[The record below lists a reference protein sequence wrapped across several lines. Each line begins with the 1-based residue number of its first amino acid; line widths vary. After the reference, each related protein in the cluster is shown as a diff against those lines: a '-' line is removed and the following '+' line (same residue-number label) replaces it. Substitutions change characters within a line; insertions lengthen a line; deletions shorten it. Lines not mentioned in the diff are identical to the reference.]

1 MTASS
6 NHGGDGS
13 NNLTRFIL
21 KAMTAALQLTELMD
35 LCIKLGASDLHLS
48 VGLPAI
54 FRINGKLKRYAA
66 TVNKETEVVEETKEE
81 FVFCAELMKNLCYS
95 LMNPRQLKMFE
106 QDSTLDMGFSSDEG
120 YRYRI
125 NIYIEKGQHA
135 LAIRYLDGSFTTMR
149 QLGLPPQ
156 IDYFANLKAG
166 LVLVS
171 GATGSGKST
180 TLTAILNSINEQ
192 QEKHILTIEDPI
204 EVVHKNKKSIF
215 HQRELYSDVP
225 SFASAVKS
233 SLREDPD
240 VIMVGEMRDL
250 DTIRAVLTA
259 AETGHLVFST
269 VHTNSAVGVIER
281 LVGSFPG
288 DEQIV
293 ARQRLAYAL
302 KGVVAQQ
309 LLPTING
316 KGRVVA
322 IETLVVNSAVA
333 NLIESSKTKQIYS
346 VMESGARQGMQTL
359 DQALVKL
366 VKNKKINE
374 NDAKAICRDN
384 ETFNRLLNL

>member
-1 MTASS
+1 M
-6 NHGGDGS
+6 
-13 NNLTRFIL
+13 
-21 KAMTAALQLTELMD
+21 AAIQLIELMD
-35 LCIKLGASDLHLS
+35 LCVDLHASDLHLS
-48 VGLPAI
+48 VDLPAI
-54 FRINGKLKRYAA
+54 FRINGKLVRYKAD
-66 TVNKETEVVEETKEE
+66 EDSDE
-81 FVFCAELMKNLCYS
+81 FIFQPDLMKELCDS
-95 LMNPRQLKMFE
+95 LMNQRQLEMFE
-106 QDSTLDMGFSSDEG
+106 RDSTLDMGYSSDKDQ
-120 YRYRI
+120 RYRI
-125 NIYIEKGQHA
+125 NIYIEKGHYA
-135 LAIRYLDGSFTTMR
+135 LAIRYLDGSFKSMR
-149 QLGLPPQ
+149 ELGLPPQ
-156 IDYFANLKAG
+156 IDYFANLKSG

-180 TLTAILNSINEQ
+180 TLTAILNSINQ
-192 QEKHILTIEDPI
+192 NQEKHLLTIEDPI
-204 EVVHKNKKSIF
+204 EVVHKNIKSIV

-269 VHTNSAVGVIER
+269 VHTNNAVGVIER

-293 ARQRLAYAL
+293 ARQRIAYAL
-302 KGVVAQQ
+302 KGVIAQQ

-316 KGRVVA
+316 KSRVVA
-322 IETLVVNSAVA
+322 IETLIVNAAVA

-374 NDAKAICRDN
+374 LDAKAICRDN
-384 ETFNRLLNL
+384 ETFNRLLSL

>member
-1 MTASS
+1 MAVA
-6 NHGGDGS
+6 
-13 NNLTRFIL
+13 
-21 KAMTAALQLTELMD
+21 KQLIALMD
-35 LCIKLGASDLHLS
+35 TCVTLGASDLHLS
-48 VGLPAI
+48 VDLPAV
-54 FRINGKLKRYAA
+54 FRINGKLKRYTASNHDLA
-66 TVNKETEVVEETKEE
+66 TAFDENVASDNKDSSNDE
-81 FVFCAELMKNLCYS
+81 FLFTPTLMEALSIS
-95 LMNPRQLKMFE
+95 LMNDRQREMFVE
-106 QDSTLDMGFSSDEG
+106 DSALDMGFSTDSG
-120 YRYRI
+120 HRYRI
-125 NIYIEKGQHA
+125 NIYIEKGHYA
-135 LAIRYLDGSFTTMR
+135 LAIRYLDGSFKTLR
-149 QLGLPPQ
+149 ELGLPPQ
-156 IDYFANLKAG
+156 IDYFSNLKSG

-180 TLTAILNSINEQ
+180 TLTAILNSINQ
-192 QEKHILTIEDPI
+192 LQEKHVLTIEDPI
-204 EVVHKNKKSIF
+204 EVVHKNINSIF
-215 HQRELYSDVP
+215 HQRELYADVP
-225 SFASAVKS
+225 SFSGAVKS

-269 VHTNSAVGVIER
+269 VHTNNAVGVIER

-293 ARQRLAYAL
+293 ARQRIAYAL
-302 KGVVAQQ
+302 KGVIAQQ

-322 IETLVVNSAVA
+322 IETLIVNSAVA

-366 VKNKKINE
+366 VRNKKIHE
-374 NDAKAICRDN
+374 ADARAICRDN
-384 ETFNRLLNL
+384 ETFNRLLTL

>member
-1 MTASS
+1 M
-6 NHGGDGS
+6 
-13 NNLTRFIL
+13 
-21 KAMTAALQLTELMD
+21 AAKQLIELMD
-35 LCIKLGASDLHLS
+35 LCVELGASDLHLS
-48 VGLPAI
+48 ADLPAI
-54 FRINGKLKRYAA
+54 FRINGKLKRYNAA
-66 TVNKETEVVEETKEE
+66 IDTDTEQEE
-81 FVFCAELMKNLCYS
+81 FIFSPELVKQLAQS
-95 LMNPRQLKMFE
+95 LMNQRQSEMFTH
-106 QDSTLDMGFSSDEG
+106 DSTLDMGYSSAEG

-125 NIYIEKGQHA
+125 NIYLEKGHYA
-135 LAIRYLDGSFTTMR
+135 LAIRYLDGSFKSMR
-149 QLGLPPQ
+149 ELGLPPQ
-156 IDYFANLKAG
+156 IDYFAHLKAG

-180 TLTAILNSINEQ
+180 TLTAILNSINQ
-192 QEKHILTIEDPI
+192 TQEKHVLTIEDPI
-204 EVVHKNKKSIF
+204 EVVHQNIKSIF
-215 HQRELYSDVP
+215 HQRELYADVP

-269 VHTNSAVGVIER
+269 VHTNNAVGVIER

-288 DEQIV
+288 DEQVV
-293 ARQRLAYAL
+293 ARQRIAYAL
-302 KGVVAQQ
+302 KGVIAQQ

-322 IETLVVNSAVA
+322 IETLIVNAAVA

-346 VMESGARQGMQTL
+346 VMESGSRQGMQTL

-366 VKNKKINE
+366 VKNNKISE
-374 NDAKAICRDN
+374 HDAKAICRDN
-384 ETFNRLLNL
+384 DTFNRLLSL

>member
-1 MTASS
+1 MTIA
-6 NHGGDGS
+6 
-13 NNLTRFIL
+13 NNLKPI
-21 KAMTAALQLTELMD
+21 AADLETLMD
-35 LCIKLGASDLHLS
+35 LCVELGASDLHLS

-54 FRINGKLKRYAA
+54 FRLNGKLKRY
-66 TVNKETEVVEETKEE
+66 TVGKGMTKSAPSNSTSGNGEVEVKSEE
-81 FVFCAELMKNLCYS
+81 FLFTPELMKTMCFS
-95 LMNPRQLKMFE
+95 LMNERQQAMFIE
-106 QDSTLDMGFSSDEG
+106 DFTLDMGYSSDKG
-120 YRYRI
+120 SRYRI
-125 NIYIEKGQHA
+125 NIYIEKGHHA
-135 LAIRYLDGSFTTMR
+135 LAIRYLDGSFKSTR
-149 QLGLPPQ
+149 ELGLPPQ
-156 IDYFANLKAG
+156 IDYFATLKAG

-180 TLTAILNSINEQ
+180 TLTAILNSINET
-192 QEKHILTIEDPI
+192 QEKHVLTIEDPV

-269 VHTNSAVGVIER
+269 VHTNNAVGVIER

-288 DEQIV
+288 DEQVV
-293 ARQRLAYAL
+293 ARQRIAYAL
-302 KGVVAQQ
+302 KGVIAQQ
-309 LLPTING
+309 LLPTISG

-322 IETLVVNSAVA
+322 IETLIVNGAVA

-366 VKNKKINE
+366 VKNKKITE

-384 ETFNRLLNL
+384 ETFNRLLKL

>member
-1 MTASS
+1 MAIKTE
-6 NHGGDGS
+6 
-13 NNLTRFIL
+13 LV
-21 KAMTAALQLTELMD
+21 AAEAAAHESIAQEPVTKELVTLMD
-35 LCIKLGASDLHLS
+35 LCVDLGASDLHLS

-54 FRINGKLKRYAA
+54 FRLNGKLKRYTVSTANTQSTA
-66 TVNKETEVVEETKEE
+66 TTKDTADTVSTANSISEE
-81 FVFCAELMKNLCYS
+81 FLFTPELMKTMCFS
-95 LMNPRQLKMFE
+95 LMNQRQQAMFIR
-106 QDSTLDMGFSSDEG
+106 DFTLDMGYSSDKG

-125 NIYIEKGQHA
+125 NIYIEKGHHA
-135 LAIRYLDGSFTTMR
+135 LAIRYLDGSFKTMAE
-149 QLGLPPQ
+149 LGLPPQ
-156 IDYFANLKAG
+156 INYFANLKAG

-180 TLTAILNSINEQ
+180 TLTAILNSINET
-192 QEKHILTIEDPI
+192 QEKHVLTIEDPI

-269 VHTNSAVGVIER
+269 VHTNNAVGVIER

-293 ARQRLAYAL
+293 ARQRIAYAL

-309 LLPTING
+309 LLPTVNG

-322 IETLVVNSAVA
+322 IETLIVNAAVA

-346 VMESGARQGMQTL
+346 VMESGARQGMQTV
-359 DQALVKL
+359 DQAVVK
-366 VKNKKINE
+366 
-374 NDAKAICRDN
+374 
-384 ETFNRLLNL
+384 